1 MMTAHATIGWLS
13 VLQCT
18 IKNAG
23 TTFQMRKLEYSFPQS
38 AALWPDNAVLYTCD
52 CIYHLYKSM
61 HPAGQISQQLINN

>member
-52 CIYHLYKSM
+52 CIIPLVQV
-61 HPAGQISQQLINN
+61 HPAGKISQQLIND